1 MKNANENKEYFNGG
15 DFAGDCGV
23 HLRVRSVSGNV
34 AMTREAGTL
43 RRNRLTIGLLILALA
58 MFGFGYA
65 LIPVYDWICKVSGIN
80 GKLVKTT
87 DANIAYTVDSSREVG
102 VEFISTVNKA
112 DTLVFSGDTAKLQ
125 VHPGEYRTV
134 NFQGTNKTDH
144 PLVMRTMPSLSP
156 GMAAEYLKMECF
168 CFTEQTLKP
177 GESRKFPVRF
187 VISPELP
194 DRYAVMTLSLSV
206 FDITEKTVT
215 QNSK

>member
-1 MKNANENKEYFNGG
+1 MKNANENKEYFDCG
-15 DFAGDCGV
+15 DFAGDCSV
-23 HLRVRSVSGNV
+23 YLCARSVSGNV
-34 AMTREAGTL
+34 AMTQKAGAL
-43 RRNRLTIGLLILALA
+43 KSNRLAIGLLILALA

-65 LIPVYDWICKVSGIN
+65 LIPVYDWICKISGIN
-80 GKLVKTT
+80 GKSVKTI
-87 DANIAYTVDSSREVG
+87 DANTAYTVDSNREIA
-102 VEFISTVNKA
+102 VEFISTVNKP
-112 DTLVFSGDTAKLQ
+112 DTLAFSAETAKLQ
-125 VHPGEYRTV
+125 AHPGEYRTV
-134 NFQGTNKTDH
+134 SFQGTNKTDR
-144 PLVMRTMPSLSP
+144 PLVIRTMPSLSP
-156 GMAAEYLKMECF
+156 GMVSEYLKMECF